1 MKGISYKHF
10 LGASLLFGLIYVFI
24 VPPFQAP
31 DEDSHYFRSYEI
43 FNSSQ
48 ADALDPDNR
57 LGGYLPTSLF
67 QYSNQFRFIRF
78 NYEGKITKDQLS
90 TFNEKNL
97 DKVNRNFT
105 DFSNTAM
112 YFPTAY
118 PLQSIFAAIGASLNL
133 RPSTLLYLL
142 RIITLLSW
150 LSILYFAY
158 KIFPGNKLL
167 FLFISSLPAILVLHS
182 SVTADAITN
191 ALAFFL
197 FAYVF
202 KLKHQEKKISHI
214 HIFSF
219 GLIILIICLN
229 KIVYFPLILLWFF
242 LPCGKFDTAIKYY
255 GLFVMI
261 SLVCILLTSIW
272 ALKVNEA
279 YITYEDYAV
288 EYRHDQQIKPN
299 GDPQKQLEYVVT
311 HPIKFTNY
319 VIKSYL
325 SVVPAT
331 AAHFTGKFGWE
342 KNYIPSWMIAI
353 LCLSL
358 MSLIFNKEHSLINKD
373 RLIFVFVILT
383 SLYLMAV
390 MMYGLYSAVGND
402 YIFNLGGRYL
412 FPLLPILTF
421 LFSKKLIKAE
431 IKPSWIFLI
440 ICISH
445 VTMIVSI
452 LNRYYF

>member
-10 LGASLLFGLIYVFI
+10 LGASLLFGLIYIFI

-43 FNSSQ
+43 LNSNSEHT
-48 ADALDPDNR
+48 DPENR
-57 LGGYLPTSLF
+57 LGGYLPASLF
-67 QYSNQFRFIRF
+67 EYSNQFRFMRF
-78 NYEGKITKDQLS
+78 NYDGKLTKEQLS

-97 DKVNRNFT
+97 DKVNTKFT

-118 PLQSIFAAIGASLNL
+118 PLQAIFAALGAGLNL
-133 RPSTLLYLL
+133 SPSTLLYLL
-142 RIITLLSW
+142 RFTTLLTW

-182 SVTADAITN
+182 SITADAITN

-197 FAYVF
+197 ISYVL
-202 KLKHQEKKISHI
+202 KLKHQEQDISAFQI
-214 HIFSF
+214 CIF
-219 GLIILIICLN
+219 GLIILIISIN
-229 KIVYFPLILLWFF
+229 KIVYFPLILLWFL
-242 LPCGKFDTAIKYY
+242 LPFGKFYSALRYY
-255 GLFVMI
+255 GSFLI
-261 SLVCILLTSIW
+261 IALVCIILTSLW

-288 EYRHDQQIKPN
+288 EYRDDQQIKPN
-299 GDPQKQLEYVVT
+299 GNPSKQLDFVLS
-311 HPIKFTNY
+311 HPIEFSAN

-325 SVVPAT
+325 SVVPAS
-331 AAHFTGKFGWE
+331 AAHLTGKFGWE
-342 KNYIPSWMIAI
+342 KNYIPSWMITI
-353 LCLSL
+353 LFLSL
-358 MSLIFNKEHSLINKD
+358 IGLMLNVDMAIQLKD
-373 RLIFVFVILT
+373 RILLFIIILAC
-383 SLYLMAV
+383 LYLMAI
-390 MMYGLYSAVGND
+390 MMYGIYSAVGND
-402 YIFNLGGRYL
+402 YIFNLGGKYL
-412 FPLLPILTF
+412 FPLFPILAF
-421 LFSKKLIKAE
+421 VFSRKLIKFE
-431 IKPSWIFLI
+431 IKRSWIFSI

-445 VTMIVSI
+445 ITMIVSI